1 MTPVFHLPRIFLAT
15 LAIFFVTQAFAEV
28 SQEADQKIRA
38 ALKQMAPAAKIV
50 SIQETPMA
58 GVKEVTLDSGRGGEI
73 YYVSDDG
80 QYLITGSMYSTQTRE
95 DLTEAKKAGIR
106 KQLVARFGPDKRIDF
121 FPKDMK
127 HHITV
132 FTDIDCGYCRKLHTQ
147 MDEYNKRG
155 IGVSYLF
162 FPRAGLK
169 SNSYDKAVAVWCA
182 DDRQEAMT
190 KAKTG
195 IQVDLKT
202 CENPVGEH
210 YKTGLA
216 VGVSGTPAIVL
227 DSGTLMPGYLP
238 PDALLQR
245 LDYYQTLEKNKAA
258 QASQ

>member
-1 MTPVFHLPRIFLAT
+1 MTPLIKKLILISSTLLAMT
-15 LAIFFVTQAFAEV
+15 VAQAGEKV
-28 SQEADQKIRA
+28 SDKTDQQIRQ
-38 ALKQMAPAAKIV
+38 ALKQMAPSAKV
-50 SIQETPMA
+50 LSIETTPMK
-58 GVKEVTLDSGRGGEI
+58 GVKEVTLDSGRGGEV
-73 YYVSDDG
+73 YYVSDSG
-80 QYLITGSMYSTQTRE
+80 EFLITGNMYNTQTRE

-106 KQLVARFGPDKRIDF
+106 KELVAKFGPDKRIDF

-132 FTDIDCGYCRKLHTQ
+132 FTDIDCGYCRKLHSQ

-182 DDRQEAMT
+182 DDKQDALT

-195 IQVDLKT
+195 IQMDLKK
-202 CENPVGEH
+202 CDNPVAEQ
-210 YKTGLA
+210 YKTGQA

-227 DSGTLMPGYLP
+227 DNGTLMPGYLP

-245 LDYYQTLEKNKAA
+245 LDYYQALEKNKAA
-258 QASQ
+258 KAKK

>member
-1 MTPVFHLPRIFLAT
+1 MNPINKIFLISLALVAST
-15 LAIFFVTQAFAEV
+15 LAQGSDKV
-28 SQEADQKIRA
+28 SDKTDQQIRQ
-38 ALKQMAPAAKIV
+38 ALKQMAPAAKVISV
-50 SIQETPMA
+50 ENTPMQ
-58 GVKEVTLDSGRGGEI
+58 GVKEVTLDSGRGGEV
-73 YYVSDDG
+73 YYVSDSG
-80 QYLITGSMYSTQTRE
+80 EYLITGNMYNTQTRE

-106 KQLVARFGPDKRIDF
+106 KELVARFGPDKRIDF

-132 FTDIDCGYCRKLHTQ
+132 FTDIDCGYCRKLHSQ

-182 DDRQEAMT
+182 EDKQEAMT

-195 IQVDLKT
+195 IQVDLKK
-202 CENPVGEH
+202 CDNPVAEH
-210 YKTGLA
+210 YKTGQA

-227 DSGTLMPGYLP
+227 DNGTLMPGYLP

-245 LDYYQTLEKNKAA
+245 LDYYDALEKSKAA
-258 QASQ
+258 KGQN